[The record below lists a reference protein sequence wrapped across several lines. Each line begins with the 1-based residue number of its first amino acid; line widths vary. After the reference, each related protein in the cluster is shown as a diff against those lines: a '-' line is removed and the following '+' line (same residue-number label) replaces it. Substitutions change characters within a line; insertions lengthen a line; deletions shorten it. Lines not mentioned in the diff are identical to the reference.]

1 MERRFWELP
10 DWVTNRDE
18 IAIQVERRDT
28 DVVGVREQNDLVKTQ
43 IYHVT
48 PVPSIT
54 RLSLAVAPSCL

>member
-28 DVVGVREQNDLVKTQ
+28 DMVGVREQNDLFKTQ

-48 PVPSIT
+48 PPSPPI
-54 RLSLAVAPSCL
+54 PD